1 MFSMCLIKFVRVLLL
16 AGFCVNLAVASDD
29 PVVIRVG
36 DLQQTRSEFEQR
48 FGVVMLMTALSAG
61 APMKSGMQIRDLR
74 EHYMEQR
81 VTELLLLQ
89 EASKRGLQISEVE
102 LDRGWTDFK
111 GSLPEEYGG
120 GAAMQVQ
127 TFRDEG
133 LIRDY
138 LREKLLLARFRQIL
152 HESRVTPPEGWG
164 AGIDYISD
172 LITDLRQKTI
182 IFTCVECLE

>member
-1 MFSMCLIKFVRVLLL
+1 MLLIAGICL
-16 AGFCVNLAVASDD
+16 NLAVASED

-36 DLQQTRSEFEQR
+36 DLKQTRSEFEQR
-48 FGVVMLMTALSAG
+48 FGVAMLMTALSAG

-89 EASKRGLQISEVE
+89 QASERGIHISEVE
-102 LDRGWTDFK
+102 LDRAWTDFRE
-111 GSLPEEYGG
+111 SLPEEYGG
-120 GAAMQVQ
+120 GAAMRAQ

-138 LREKLLLARFRQIL
+138 LRERLLLARIRQDSL
-152 HESRVTPPEGWG
+152 ETRVTPPGG
-164 AGIDYISD
+164 RVAGVDDISD
-172 LITDLRQKTI
+172 LITDLRHKTTV
-182 IFTCVECLE
+182 FTCVECLE